1 MDAPVPDRAPKP
13 ALDAAAIEQR
23 YPLLRNA
30 M

>member
-13 ALDAAAIEQR
+13 TLDAAAIGQH

-30 M
+30 L